1 MIDTQ
6 LCASF
11 RATSSQQVIKDQ
23 NTMLLF
29 NLVRKMPPI
38 SRAELARRSGLS
50 PATVSMLIEELIA
63 NQWIQETDTIAPST
77 ERGRRPILLEVNASR
92 GFVATVEILS
102 RGYICSIYDICLH
115 KIASVRCRDV
125 ASSSRQI
132 ADTLLGLARS
142 KRIANH
148 RLMGI
153 HILFPGLFDAES
165 GELGFSAVIGE
176 DDMVQRDLVA
186 QLRRR
191 LPQTHVMISNNA
203 AMVAYSEFVAE
214 SLDAAAP
221 LLAMTIYEGIN
232 AGVVLRGKECMPV
245 EAGHIIIQRN
255 GPLCKCNNRGCLE
268 AFCSTPALFR
278 AINQRTSL
286 NLEFQDDYG
295 ADCNQDAMA
304 KVAAAFLAGDED
316 VATVIKDYVYALSC
330 GITSVVNLFGIRS
343 VRIGGAVRALGD
355 PFANILRKTLETE
368 FHIMTS
374 AGSLTVEL
382 FDDDYESSRQAAVM
396 LTLERIFQ
404 NA

>member
-1 MIDTQ
+1 MIDTR
-6 LCASF
+6 LCTSARS
-11 RATSSQQVIKDQ
+11 TSSQQVIKDQ

-29 NLVRKMPPI
+29 NLVRKTPPI

-63 NQWIQETDTIAPST
+63 NQWIQETDTVAPSS

-92 GFVATVEILS
+92 GYVATVEILS

-115 KIASVRCRDV
+115 KIASVRCRDT

-176 DDMVQRDLVA
+176 ADMVQRDLVE

-214 SLDAAAP
+214 SLGAAAP

-232 AGVVLRGKECMPV
+232 AGVVLGGKECMPV

-286 NLEFQDDYG
+286 NLDFQDDYG

-316 VATVIKDYVYALSC
+316 VAAVIKDYVYALCC
-330 GITSVVNLFGIRS
+330 GIISIVNLFAIRS
-343 VRIGGAVRALGD
+343 VRIGGAVRSLGK
-355 PFANILRKTLETE
+355 PFAEMLRKTLETE
-368 FHIMTS
+368 FHIMTN
-374 AGSLTVEL
+374 AGALNVEL

-396 LTLERIFQ
+396 LILERIFQ

>member
-6 LCASF
+6 LCTSARS
-11 RATSSQQVIKDQ
+11 TSSQQLIKDQ

-50 PATVSMLIEELIA
+50 PATVSILIEELIA
-63 NQWIQETDTIAPST
+63 NQWIQETDSVAPSP

-115 KIASVRCRDV
+115 KIASVRSRDT

-142 KRIANH
+142 KRITNH
-148 RLMGI
+148 RLLGI
-153 HILFPGLFDAES
+153 HILYPGLFDTES
-165 GELGFSAVIGE
+165 GELGFSAVIRE
-176 DDMVQRDLVA
+176 DEMVQTDLVA
-186 QLRRR
+186 HLRRR
-191 LPQTHVMISNNA
+191 LPQAHVMISNNA
-203 AMVAYSEFVAE
+203 AMVAYSEFIAE

-232 AGVVLRGKECMPV
+232 AGVVLGGKECMPV
-245 EAGHIIIQRN
+245 EAGHTIIQRN

-278 AINQRTSL
+278 SINQRTSL
-286 NLEFQDDYG
+286 GLEFQDDYG
-295 ADCNQDAMA
+295 ADCNHEAMA
-304 KVAAAFLAGDED
+304 KVAAAFQAGDEA
-316 VATVIKDYVYALSC
+316 VEAVIKDYVYALSC
-330 GITSVVNLFGIRS
+330 GIISIVNLFAIRS
-343 VRIGGAVRALGD
+343 VRIGGAVRALGE
-355 PFANILRKTLETE
+355 PFAEMLRHTLKQE
-368 FHIMTS
+368 FHIITN
-374 AGSLTVEL
+374 ARSLTVEL
-382 FDDDYESSRQAAVM
+382 FDDDYESSRHAAVM
-396 LTLERIFQ
+396 LILERIFQ